1 MTERIKFSVLC
12 SLFTW
17 TQRTKSPAK
26 KRAKFRKFLDSF
38 CTDRNYFPA
47 IRLILPNLDRERGSY
62 GLKESVLA
70 TSLIDALG
78 LSKDSHDAVRL
89 INWRKG
95 GSKTGANAG
104 NFALVAAEVIFYY
117 LHPLLSAHFTIL
129 TEVLGVVTVD
139 GSVFNVSIKCINVS
153 KKVLYSMFL
162 KLLEEVSWILLPPAT
177 IISKRWF
184 FRFIE

>member
-1 MTERIKFSVLC
+1 
-12 SLFTW
+12 
-17 TQRTKSPAK
+17 
-26 KRAKFRKFLDSF
+26 
-38 CTDRNYFPA
+38 
-47 IRLILPNLDRERGSY
+47 
-62 GLKESVLA
+62 
-70 TSLIDALG
+70 
-78 LSKDSHDAVRL
+78 
-89 INWRKG
+89 
-95 GSKTGANAG
+95 
-104 NFALVAAEVIFYY
+104 
-117 LHPLLSAHFTIL
+117 LLSAHFTIL